1 MKKRFSGFWRGKG
14 FYLALTLVI
23 AGAATASFFAVN
35 SMMTHFGTGDTQSR
49 IDGEETTPWDTQ
61 SAQQAEKKQEDVP
74 VSSSSSSASQSGASS
89 QASSQAS
96 SAASSDAASAPASP
110 SPSYVWPV
118 EGEVTQ
124 SFTGDELVYNETM
137 GDWRTHEG
145 IDINAQLGAPVSACA
160 KGTVTDVTTDDM
172 MGVTV
177 TVDHGSGMES
187 IYSNLTESV
196 NVQVG
201 SAVEAGTVLG
211 TVGTSAISES
221 ASPSHLH
228 FALREYGVMID
239 PLNYLH

>member
-1 MKKRFSGFWRGKG
+1 MKKGFSGFWRGKG

-35 SMMTHFGTGDTQSR
+35 SMMTHFGTGDAQSR

-96 SAASSDAASAPASP
+96 SAAPSDAASAPASP

-137 GDWRTHEG
+137 GLSLIH
-145 IDINAQLGAPVSACA
+145 I
-160 KGTVTDVTTDDM
+160 
-172 MGVTV
+172 
-177 TVDHGSGMES
+177 
-187 IYSNLTESV
+187 
-196 NVQVG
+196 
-201 SAVEAGTVLG
+201 
-211 TVGTSAISES
+211 
-221 ASPSHLH
+221 
-228 FALREYGVMID
+228 
-239 PLNYLH
+239 